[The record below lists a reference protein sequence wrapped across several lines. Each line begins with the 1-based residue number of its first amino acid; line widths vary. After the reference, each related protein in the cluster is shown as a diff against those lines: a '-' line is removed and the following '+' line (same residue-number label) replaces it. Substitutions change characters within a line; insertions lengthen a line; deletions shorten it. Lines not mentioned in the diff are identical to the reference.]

1 MRKKK
6 IKYGSPYFQ
15 RGVLQ
20 IRKWERIDDRPL
32 HTNLKITALQIRHD
46 LLENLKIIW
55 VEKKHNRISNQE
67 FFYKIK
73 NGYYQIFLSIILE
86 GGFWGIRG
94 DQRNIN
100 ILWDVNK
107 NKVHLVLKIDLHTSW
122 KR

>member
-1 MRKKK
+1 M
-6 IKYGSPYFQ
+6 
-15 RGVLQ
+15 
-20 IRKWERIDDRPL
+20 
-32 HTNLKITALQIRHD
+32 NLKIIVLQIRHD
-46 LLENLKIIW
+46 LLENSRIIR

-73 NGYYQIFLSIILE
+73 NGYYQIFPSIILE

-100 ILWDVNK
+100 IPWDVNK
-107 NKVHLVLKIDLHTSW
+107 NKVHLVLKIDLHTSG